1 MKNLRVR
8 YKLDLILVVIL
19 IMIISSAASALNG
32 IGQLEKRSIETLEQE
47 VRAGYDDNV
56 RQQVENAISM
66 LDHYN
71 RLYESG
77 ECTLE
82 EAKQRGADVLRELRY
97 GEDGYFW
104 ADDLEGNNI
113 VLLGSETEGTN
124 RMNATDAEGY
134 AMIKDII
141 AKGQEP
147 EGGFCDYVFPKEGES
162 EPSPKRSYSKL
173 YAPFGWVIGTGNYT
187 DYIDIKL
194 AEENVVIH
202 DTADKWIRYMMVCV
216 VFFFVLAIVLTI
228 YIIVDI
234 TSAMK
239 RVVAFLGELESG
251 DMTERADEKQVKRK
265 DEFGKLSK
273 AMNNL
278 SGALDEVLGSVKKG
292 SLGLADGVEHA
303 IANVDEL
310 NGEIEGVSAATEELS
325 ASMQETAASAAQIE
339 TMSQEIETVSKNIA
353 VRSQEGA
360 EKAVSI
366 HERASK
372 AMNTTKDSRQKA
384 DMIGNEISKSLRKAL
399 ADAKV
404 VEQIDVL
411 AQSIMNITSQ
421 TNLLALNASIEAARA
436 GEAGKGFAV
445 VADEIRELAEQSKK
459 TVENIQR
466 VTGDVTG
473 AVENLSNDS
482 ARLLS
487 FVTEDVT
494 KYFDYFLRVADA
506 YNEDA
511 AYVDELVTDFSAI
524 SEELLASIDGVLQSI
539 SDVSKAANEGALG
552 TSEIAERS
560 ATVADRSSQ
569 LLEVVK
575 NVGATAEELKLHVEK
590 FTISA

>member
-8 YKLDLILVVIL
+8 HKLDLILVVIL
-19 IMIISSAASALNG
+19 IMIISSAGCALNG
-32 IGQLEKRSIETLEQE
+32 IDQLKKRAIETQEQE

-97 GEDGYFW
+97 GEEGYFW

-187 DYIDIKL
+187 DYIDAKL

-202 DTADKWIRYMMVCV
+202 DTANKWIRFMMGCV
-216 VFFFVLAIVLTI
+216 AFFFALAIVLTI
-228 YIIVDI
+228 YVIVDI

-239 RVVAFLGELESG
+239 RVVAFLGKLESG

-265 DEFGKLSK
+265 DEFGKLSR
-273 AMNNL
+273 AMDNL
-278 SGALDEVLGSVKKG
+278 SGALDEVLGSVKNG

-482 ARLLS
+482 SRLLN

-560 ATVADRSSQ
+560 ATVADRSSR